1 MPCGSRIQI
10 AYLPVSVSNMHGFR
24 AKHVPALD
32 GLRGLAILLVITHHQ
47 LIPLSLKGGFL
58 GVDLFFVLSG
68 FLITT
73 LLMAEFDAAKTISLR
88 NFYARRALRLG
99 PALLL
104 YLLVCLIVTY
114 HTQMLEWTRELKLIG
129 IALVYSTNWRMAL
142 GWDAAL
148 DPTAIIWS
156 LSIEEQFYLL
166 WPVLFFVCLLVK
178 FRRSHIIAGLA
189 LVVLSIMFHRYSLWR
204 SGADLSRLYYGT
216 DTRADA
222 PLLGCLMALIPTW
235 ELSVSRKPYLQIGVA
250 LSVLCLVGLVLTS
263 QFTDQFLYRGGYT
276 AIAVLSGVMTW
287 SVANGPP
294 RLLATCLEWYPL
306 RWFGKISYGL
316 YLWHWLLLKT
326 VSLYY
331 FVGNWDPWARF
342 VLAVGVS
349 ALSFYVVERPFNK
362 LKPRFVHSPAATP
375 LPVAVQIK
383 TTNSGA
389 LNHSYTTPAIIQPSE
404 QAS

>member
-1 MPCGSRIQI
+1 M
-10 AYLPVSVSNMHGFR
+10 NGFR

-73 LLMAEFDAAKTISLR
+73 LLLAEFDAAKTISLG
-88 NFYARRALRLG
+88 NFYARRALRVG

-114 HTQMLEWTRELKLIG
+114 HTQMFEWTHELKLVG
-129 IALVYSTNWRMAL
+129 IALVYSTNWRIAL

-178 FRRSHIIAGLA
+178 LKRTHIIAGLV
-189 LVVLSIMFHRYSLWR
+189 LVVLAIMLHRYSFWH
-204 SGADLSRLYYGT
+204 SGAELNRLYYGT

-222 PLLGCLMALIPTW
+222 PLLGCLMALIPRW
-235 ELSVSRKPYLQIGVA
+235 KLSVSRKPYFQIGVLLA
-250 LSVLCLVGLVLTS
+250 VLCLIGLVLTTH
-263 QFTDQFLYRGGYT
+263 FTDQFLYQGGYT
-276 AIAVLSGVMTW
+276 AIAVLAGVVTW
-287 SVANGPP
+287 SAANEPP
-294 RLLATCLEWYPL
+294 RLLSACLEWYPL

-331 FVGNWDPWARF
+331 LVGYWDPWARF

-362 LKPRFVHSPAATP
+362 LKTRFVYSPVAKP
-375 LPVAVQIK
+375 LPVAVAIK
-383 TTNSGA
+383 PT
-389 LNHSYTTPAIIQPSE
+389 PSE
-404 QAS
+404 ALDRSFTTAAVIQTSEQEA

>member
-1 MPCGSRIQI
+1 M
-10 AYLPVSVSNMHGFR
+10 NGFR

-73 LLMAEFDAAKTISLR
+73 LLLAEFDAAKTISLG

-114 HTQMLEWTRELKLIG
+114 HTQMFEWTHELKLVG
-129 IALVYSTNWRMAL
+129 IALVYSTNWRIAL

-178 FRRSHIIAGLA
+178 LKRKHIIAGLV
-189 LVVLSIMFHRYSLWR
+189 LVVLAIMLHRYQLWR
-204 SGADLSRLYYGT
+204 SGAELNRLYYGT

-222 PLLGCLMALIPTW
+222 PLLGCLMALIPRW
-235 ELSVSRKPYLQIGVA
+235 ELSVSRKPYFQIGVLLA
-250 LSVLCLVGLVLTS
+250 VLCLIGLVLTTH
-263 QFTDQFLYRGGYT
+263 FTDQFLYQGGYT
-276 AIAVLSGVMTW
+276 AIAVLAGVVTW
-287 SVANGPP
+287 SAANEPAG
-294 RLLATCLEWYPL
+294 LLSACLEWYPL

-331 FVGNWDPWARF
+331 LVGYWDPWARF
-342 VLAVGVS
+342 LLAVGVS

-362 LKPRFVHSPAATP
+362 LKTRFVYSPVAKP
-375 LPVAVQIK
+375 LPVVVAIK
-383 TTNSGA
+383 TTSNEA
-389 LNHSYTTPAIIQPSE
+389 LDRSFTTTAVIQTSE
-404 QAS
+404 QEA

>member
-1 MPCGSRIQI
+1 M
-10 AYLPVSVSNMHGFR
+10 NGFS

-47 LIPLSLKGGFL
+47 LIPLSLEGGFL

-73 LLMAEFDAAKTISLR
+73 LLLAEFDAAKTISLG

-114 HTQMLEWTRELKLIG
+114 HLQMLEWTRELKLVG
-129 IALVYSTNWRMAL
+129 IALVYSTNWRLAL

-166 WPVLFFVCLLVK
+166 WPALFFVCLLLK
-178 FRRSHIIAGLA
+178 LKRTHIIAGLV
-189 LVVLSIMFHRYSLWR
+189 LVVVAIMLHRYALWR
-204 SGADLSRLYYGT
+204 GGADLNRLYYGT

-222 PLLGCLMALIPTW
+222 PLLGCLMALIPRW
-235 ELSVSRKPYLQIGVA
+235 ELSAGRKLYLQIGVLLA
-250 LSVLCLVGLVLTS
+250 VLCLIGLILAS
-263 QFTDQFLYRGGYT
+263 HFTDQFLYRGGYT
-276 AIAVLSGVMTW
+276 AIAVLSAVVTW
-287 SVANGPP
+287 SAANGPP
-294 RLLATCLEWYPL
+294 RVLARCLEWYPL
-306 RWFGKISYGL
+306 RWLGKVSYGL

-331 FVGNWDPWARF
+331 WVGYWDPWARF
-342 VLAVGVS
+342 LLALGVS
-349 ALSFYVVERPFNK
+349 ALSFCVVERPFNK
-362 LKPRFVHSPAATP
+362 LKARFLHSPIAKP
-375 LPVAVQIK
+375 LPVVVAIK
-383 TTNSGA
+383 TTTSEA
-389 LNHSYTTPAIIQPSE
+389 LDCSFTTAAAIQTSE
-404 QAS
+404 LEA

>member
-1 MPCGSRIQI
+1 M
-10 AYLPVSVSNMHGFR
+10 NGFR

-73 LLMAEFDAAKTISLR
+73 LLLAEFDAAKTISLG

-114 HTQMLEWTRELKLIG
+114 HSQMFEWTHELKLVG
-129 IALVYSTNWRMAL
+129 IALVYSTNWRIAM

-156 LSIEEQFYLL
+156 LSIAEQFYLL

-178 FRRSHIIAGLA
+178 LKRTHIIAGLV
-189 LVVLSIMFHRYSLWR
+189 LVVLSIMLHRYSLWR
-204 SGADLSRLYYGT
+204 SGAELNRLYYGT

-222 PLLGCLMALIPTW
+222 PLLGCLMAMIPRW
-235 ELSVSRKPYLQIGVA
+235 KLSVSRKPYFQIGVLLA
-250 LSVLCLVGLVLTS
+250 VLCLIGLVLTTH
-263 QFTDQFLYRGGYT
+263 FTDQFLYQGGYT
-276 AIAVLSGVMTW
+276 AIAVLSGVVTW
-287 SVANGPP
+287 SVANEPP
-294 RLLATCLEWYPL
+294 RLLSACLEWYPL

-331 FVGNWDPWARF
+331 LVGYCDPWARF

-362 LKPRFVHSPAATP
+362 LKTRFVYSPVAKP
-375 LPVAVQIK
+375 LPIVAAIK
-383 TTNSGA
+383 TT
-389 LNHSYTTPAIIQPSE
+389 PSE
-404 QAS
+404 ALDRSFTTAAVIQTSEQEA

>member
-1 MPCGSRIQI
+1 M
-10 AYLPVSVSNMHGFR
+10 NGFS

-47 LIPLSLKGGFL
+47 LIPLSLEGGFL

-73 LLMAEFDAAKTISLR
+73 LLLAEFDAAKTISLG

-114 HTQMLEWTRELKLIG
+114 HLQMLEWTRELKLVG
-129 IALVYSTNWRMAL
+129 IALVYSTNWRLAL

-178 FRRSHIIAGLA
+178 LKRTHIIAGL
-189 LVVLSIMFHRYSLWR
+189 VLIVLAIMLHRYALWR
-204 SGADLSRLYYGT
+204 GGADLNRLYYGT

-222 PLLGCLMALIPTW
+222 PLLGCLMALIPRW
-235 ELSVSRKPYLQIGVA
+235 ELSVSRKPYFQIGVLLA
-250 LSVLCLVGLVLTS
+250 VLCLIGLVLTTH
-263 QFTDQFLYRGGYT
+263 FTDQFLYQGGYT
-276 AIAVLSGVMTW
+276 AIAVLAGVVTW
-287 SVANGPP
+287 SAANEPP
-294 RLLATCLEWYPL
+294 RLLSACLEWYPL

-331 FVGNWDPWARF
+331 LVGYWDPWARF
-342 VLAVGVS
+342 LLAVGVS

-362 LKPRFVHSPAATP
+362 LKTRFVYSPVAKP
-375 LPVAVQIK
+375 LPVVVAIK
-383 TTNSGA
+383 TTSNEA
-389 LNHSYTTPAIIQPSE
+389 LDRSFTTTAVIQTSE
-404 QAS
+404 QEA

>member
-1 MPCGSRIQI
+1 M
-10 AYLPVSVSNMHGFR
+10 NGFR
-24 AKHVPALD
+24 AQHVPALD

-73 LLMAEFDAAKTISLR
+73 LLLTEFDAAKTISLG

-114 HTQMLEWTRELKLIG
+114 HTQMLEWTHELKLVG
-129 IALVYSTNWRMAL
+129 IALVYSTNWRIAL

-178 FRRSHIIAGLA
+178 LKRTHIIAGLA
-189 LVVLSIMFHRYSLWR
+189 LAVISIMLHRYSLWHN
-204 SGADLSRLYYGT
+204 GADLNRLYYGT

-222 PLLGCLMALIPTW
+222 PLLGCLVALIPRW
-235 ELSVSRKPYLQIGVA
+235 ELSVSRKPYFQIGVFLA
-250 LSVLCLVGLVLTS
+250 VLCLIGLVLTS
-263 QFTDQFLYRGGYT
+263 HFTDQFLYRGGYT
-276 AIAVLSGVMTW
+276 AIAVLSGVVTW
-287 SVANGPP
+287 SAANEPP
-294 RLLATCLEWYPL
+294 RLLAACLEWYPL

-331 FVGNWDPWARF
+331 WVGYWDPWARF
-342 VLAVGVS
+342 VLALGVS
-349 ALSFYVVERPFNK
+349 ALSFYVVERPFNR
-362 LKPRFVHSPAATP
+362 LKTRFVHSPVAKP
-375 LPVAVQIK
+375 LPVVVAIK
-383 TTNSGA
+383 TTSNEA
-389 LNHSYTTPAIIQPSE
+389 LDRSFTTAAVIQTSE
-404 QAS
+404 QEA